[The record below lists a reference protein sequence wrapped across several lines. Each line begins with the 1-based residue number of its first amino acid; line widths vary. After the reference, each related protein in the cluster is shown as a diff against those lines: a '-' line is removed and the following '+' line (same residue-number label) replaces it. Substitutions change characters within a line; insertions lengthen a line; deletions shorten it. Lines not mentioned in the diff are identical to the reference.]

1 VLASVLLLFGV
12 LAVSVVGPGL
22 FLCSR
27 LRRWRPLE
35 KLCAAVAVSLLI
47 QFLLGFAIY
56 TLDLGLWW
64 HYLGA
69 AVGLAGTAL
78 SAKDLLQL
86 ARTQQVKRAAVS
98 YAVVF
103 LVGLLTI
110 CIIRDLAGGEWFGDW
125 AEHFQR
131 TGFWLGKFPTDHK
144 FIGAYALPA
153 RPPMMNVLCAS
164 LMAQCCPT
172 GVYPFAAYQLA
183 LLLLNALIILPVAL
197 ITRAVWPRGRRYTP
211 LAVAL
216 LLLNPMFVQNL
227 SYPWTRHLT
236 TFYVLTAIALYLTAW
251 RKGSMSRMVAAFLAS
266 TTAMLVHYSAGPYLL
281 FLVLHYLIALWW
293 RRPKRWEELATIMT
307 SCALVLGTWVGWSIH
322 TYGPAVTFGANSVI
336 TDSSQ
341 FSAEGNV
348 LKILGNTYRTVVPL
362 FLRAT
367 PDTIQR
373 QTSALGF
380 ARDYAFVTYQQNAI
394 FALGSVGALIALV
407 LIFRIW
413 KGKGRPRGE
422 PLFWLSMIVVVG
434 FLGIAVNGTPDWY
447 GYAHIVLQPLI
458 YTGICLIAAGVPS
471 LRPAWCYLLLV
482 GLFVDFWLGIFLQ
495 LAVETY
501 TGQAVLSLS
510 PAAISN
516 YEMKLQGHMVLLGDR
531 VGDIGGPLL
540 ALLVLLYAV
549 IFAWL
554 ARRLTRHNPPLSPVS

>member
-12 LAVSVVGPGL
+12 FAASVVGPGL

-27 LRRWRPLE
+27 LRGWRPLE
-35 KLCAAVAVSLLI
+35 KLCAAVALSLLI
-47 QFLLGFAIY
+47 QFLIGFSIY
-56 TLDLGLWW
+56 TLGLGLGW

-69 AVGLAGTAL
+69 AVGVAGTAL
-78 SAKDLLQL
+78 SARDLRRLT
-86 ARTQQVKRAAVS
+86 RTRQVRRATIS
-98 YAVVF
+98 YAIAF
-103 LVGLLTI
+103 LVGLLMV
-110 CIIRDLAGGEWFGDW
+110 CAVRDLAGGEWFGDW

-131 TGFWLGKFPTDHK
+131 TGFWLGKFPTDYK

-172 GVYPFAAYQLA
+172 GVYPFAVYQLA
-183 LLLLNALIILPVAL
+183 LLLLNSLIILPVPL
-197 ITRAVWPRGRRYTP
+197 IARAVWPRGRRYTS
-211 LAVAL
+211 LAVAF

-236 TFYVLTAIALYLTAW
+236 TFYVLTAVALYLTAW
-251 RKGSMSRMVAAFLAS
+251 RKRNMPRMLAAFLAL

-293 RRPKRWEELATIMT
+293 RRPRRWKELATIVT
-307 SCALVLGTWVGWSIH
+307 SCALVLCTWVGWSIH

-341 FSAEGNV
+341 FSAQGNA
-348 LKILGNTYRTVVPL
+348 LKILGNTYRTLVPL
-362 FLRAT
+362 FLRST
-367 PDTIQR
+367 PETIQR
-373 QTSALGF
+373 QTSTLGF

-394 FALGSVGALIALV
+394 FALGSAGALIAIL
-407 LIFRIW
+407 LLRRAW
-413 KGKGRPRGE
+413 KGKGRPTGE
-422 PLFWLSMIVVVG
+422 PLFWLSMILVVG
-434 FLGIAVNGTPDWY
+434 VLGIAVNGTPDWY
-447 GYAHIVLQPLI
+447 GYAHIVLQPLV
-458 YTGICLIAAGVPS
+458 YMGVCLVAAGIPS
-471 LRPAWCYLLLV
+471 LRPVWRYLLLP

-501 TGQAVLSLS
+501 TGQAVLALS
-510 PAAISN
+510 PAAIGN

-540 ALLVLLYAV
+540 AALVLAYA
-549 IFAWL
+549 IAFAWL
-554 ARRLTRHNPPLSPVS
+554 ARRLTRHNPSLSSVS